1 MPLTRIEERVV
12 YVIENNNIYIGDISR
27 VTKIG
32 IAMLRGILDDLI
44 NKNVI
49 KTSIDSDNHTIYIVC
64 Y

>member
-49 KTSIDSDNHTIYIVC
+49 KTSIDSDNHTISIVC